1 MDSSNPNHQLLPV
14 LSLLFAATLWGILWY
29 PLRLLEDAG
38 LQGLWVTLVSY
49 CAALLT
55 GIPFLWRDR
64 AHIRPNGGLLLAMA
78 LAAGWCNVTFILAV
92 LEGPVVRVLLLF
104 YLSPLWAVLL
114 GRMLLGERLHPIS
127 VITLLV
133 ALAGAI
139 TMLWDP
145 AYGLPWPRSEVDW
158 LAVSSGFA
166 FALTNVLARKLDAVP
181 VPLKTVATWVGVIA
195 VALLGVLWMQ
205 PVLPQVGAG
214 PWLATVLLG
223 WFGFV
228 IMTVTVVYGVTHMP
242 VQRSAVILLFE
253 LVAGAVSSLW
263 LADEW
268 IRPQEWWGGSLI
280 IAAALIS
287 ARRRLEPV

>member
-1 MDSSNPNHQLLPV
+1 MGPSNPNEQLLPV
-14 LSLLFAATLWGILWY
+14 LSLLLAATLWGILWY

-49 CAALLT
+49 CAAMLT

-64 AHIRPNGGLLLAMA
+64 AHVRPHGALLTAMA

-104 YLSPLWAVLL
+104 YLSPLWAVIL
-114 GRMLLGERLHPIS
+114 GRIILGERLHPLS
-127 VITLLV
+127 VMTLV
-133 ALAGAI
+133 AALAGAVI
-139 TMLWDP
+139 MLWDP
-145 AYGLPWPRSEVDW
+145 VFGLPWPRSEADW

-166 FALTNVLARKLDAVP
+166 FALTNVLARKLHGVP
-181 VPLKTVATWVGVIA
+181 VPLKAIASWVGVIA
-195 VALLGVLWMQ
+195 VALLGILLTR
-205 PVLPQVGAG
+205 PVLPEVGAE
-214 PWLATVLLG
+214 PWVGAVLLG

-253 LVAGAVSSLW
+253 LVAGAVSAQW
-263 LADEW
+263 LANES
-268 IRPQEWWGGSLI
+268 IQPQEWLGGSLI
-280 IAAALIS
+280 VAAALIS
-287 ARRRLEPV
+287 ARRRVEG